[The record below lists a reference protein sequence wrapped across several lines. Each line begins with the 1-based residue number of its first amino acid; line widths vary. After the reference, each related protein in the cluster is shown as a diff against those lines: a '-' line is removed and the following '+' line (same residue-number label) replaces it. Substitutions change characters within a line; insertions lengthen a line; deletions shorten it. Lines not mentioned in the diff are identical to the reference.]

1 MILCHYPE
9 VQKVIR
15 DELDQFIRTN
25 GRLPSFE
32 ERENLPYL
40 ISVQKECMRFK
51 PVTFFGI
58 PHEATKECKCKKKDS
73 SLIKFTD
80 YWY

>member
-9 VQKVIR
+9 VQKTIR

-25 GRLPSFE
+25 GRLPSFD
-32 ERENLPYL
+32 ERENFPYS
-40 ISVQKECMRFK
+40 ISVQKECMRFR

-58 PHEATKECKCKKKDS
+58 PHEATKEFKYQKRVLN
-73 SLIKFTD
+73 LIKFAN
-80 YWY
+80 YY